1 MRFSLPKATTFEQG
15 QRQLFGLLM
24 AASGIFVGVVAL
36 ALLVFIGL
44 LAFKFPD
51 HRLTLIY
58 ILGGSLGA
66 YLVMQSIVMISMAVG
81 GPVGRLKVSAS
92 KEGASFEASE
102 DGQDEVAS

>member
-1 MRFSLPKATTFEQG
+1 MRFSLPKPATFEQG

-24 AASGIFVGVVAL
+24 AASGIFVGVIAL
-36 ALLVFIGL
+36 AILIFVCV

-58 ILGGSLGA
+58 VIGGSLGA

-81 GPVGRLKVSAS
+81 GPVGRLKVTAS
-92 KEGASFEASE
+92 KDGATFEASE
-102 DGQDEVAS
+102 DGQDEVAE